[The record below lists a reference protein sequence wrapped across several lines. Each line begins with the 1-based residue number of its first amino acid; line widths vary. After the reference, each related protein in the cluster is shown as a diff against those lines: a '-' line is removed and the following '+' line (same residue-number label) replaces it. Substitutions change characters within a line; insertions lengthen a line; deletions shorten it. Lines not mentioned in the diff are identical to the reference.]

1 LNVRPSPISPAIAS
15 LLAWLACLGCSSA
28 APTAADGTTVSPS
41 PALRQGQEGI
51 VLVMTRAAGG
61 LSGASAIALGD
72 LVVQRRADSTDAR
85 LVLAVSVPHGAA
97 LGPRALTFTDARG
110 PVTVADVVAVGAIT
124 SAPAGRDTDLGTT
137 AVPFRSVGQAL
148 RVAGAGDT
156 VELLDGTYDAAG
168 GETWDYA
175 PPENLTIEGQSAAAT
190 ALRGPGGAQTGL
202 EAAPGLVVRN
212 LSLDAFDVGVSLTR
226 SGALTLENVSLR
238 GQTAAVRVDAA
249 GSTLTLR
256 GGALGAVRDGLVLG
270 DHCVTCVVDADGT
283 TLGADASDGHALAIA
298 AAAAGSKTSLRA
310 AVVNGAVLVDDAA
323 ATLTIVSSTIH
334 QTATTSA
341 VNFAGGTLDMTDSTI
356 TNTASVIGINFQS
369 GTLTLSGDTIT
380 GGSYCVYQL
389 SGSSKVR
396 GTKLHDYGF
405 IGYYL
410 AKGDLDLGT
419 QTEAGNNEFASQAT
433 GPAVFGLYV
442 DDITSPVTCSGTT
455 FNGVLP
461 PPGTRT
467 AGADPI
473 AEPGEYFIN
482 TDKTMSFWTP

>member
-1 LNVRPSPISPAIAS
+1 M
-15 LLAWLACLGCSSA
+15 
-28 APTAADGTTVSPS
+28 VSPY
-41 PALRQGQEGI
+41 PALRQGQDGI
-51 VLVMTRAAGG
+51 VLTMTRAAGG
-61 LSGASAIALGD
+61 LAGASALALGD
-72 LVVQRRADSTDAR
+72 LVVERRADSTDAR

-110 PVTVADVVAVGAIT
+110 PATVADVVEVGTIT
-124 SAPAGRDTDLGTT
+124 SAPGGRDTDLGT
-137 AVPFRSVGQAL
+137 AAAPFRTVGQAV

-156 VELLDGTYDAAG
+156 IQLEDGTYDAAG

-175 PPENLTIEGQSAAAT
+175 LPENLTIEGQSMAAT
-190 ALRGPGGAQTGL
+190 VLKGPGGGGAQTGFA
-202 EAAPGLVVRN
+202 AAPGLVAKN
-212 LSLDAFDVGVSLTR
+212 LSLESFDVGVSLSR
-226 SGALTLENVSLR
+226 SGAVTLENVSLR
-238 GQTAAVRVDAA
+238 GHETAAVRIDAA
-249 GSTLTLR
+249 GSTITLR
-256 GGALGAVRDGLVLG
+256 GGALGAVHDGLVLG
-270 DHCVTCVVDADGT
+270 DHCVACVVDLDGT
-283 TLGADASDGHALAIA
+283 TLSADASDGHALAIA
-298 AAAAGSKTSLRA
+298 AAATGSKTGLRG
-310 AVVNGAVLVDDAA
+310 AVVDGAVLVADAA
-323 ATLTIVSSTIH
+323 ATLTIVSSAIH

-341 VNFAGGTLDMTDSTI
+341 VNFAGGTLDMRDSTL

-389 SGSSKVR
+389 SGRSTVR
-396 GTKLHDYGF
+396 GTKLRDYGF

-482 TDKTMSFWTP
+482 NGKTMSFWTP